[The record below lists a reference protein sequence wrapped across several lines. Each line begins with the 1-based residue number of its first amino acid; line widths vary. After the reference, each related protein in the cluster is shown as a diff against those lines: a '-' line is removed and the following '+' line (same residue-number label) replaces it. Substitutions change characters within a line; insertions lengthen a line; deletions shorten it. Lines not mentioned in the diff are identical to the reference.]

1 MKFNYQKY
9 RNWRKEHEKL
19 DDKALDIIEDF
30 NNYKELDGIEY
41 EEIWKIGR
49 IIIKDWCDE

>member
-9 RNWRKEHEKL
+9 RDWRKEHEKL
-19 DDKALDIIEDF
+19 DDKALDIIEEF
-30 NNYKELDGIEY
+30 NNYKELDGMNY